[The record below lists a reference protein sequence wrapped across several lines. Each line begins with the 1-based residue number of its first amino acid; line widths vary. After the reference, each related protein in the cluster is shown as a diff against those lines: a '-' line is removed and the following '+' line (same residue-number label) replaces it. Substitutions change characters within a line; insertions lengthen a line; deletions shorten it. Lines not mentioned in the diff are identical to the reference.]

1 MSMESPEDKDEIT
14 ALLDLA
20 QNSALDHIHDTCETA
35 ESTVII
41 TVYKTSDGEFAA
53 SSCVKGN
60 SFSLIGVTSMWLDNE
75 KVIR

>member
-1 MSMESPEDKDEIT
+1 MSMEMPEDKDEIT
-14 ALLDLA
+14 ALLDVA

-35 ESTVII
+35 EATVII
-41 TVYKTSDGEFAA
+41 TVYKNAEGDFSA

-60 SFSLIGVTSMWLDNE
+60 IFSLIGATSMWLDNE